1 MRRPARL
8 LFAVAAATLFAATG
22 VAQDK
27 PPTELTWDTFDRVR
41 DFTLPTDKEL
51 GWRDI
56 PWRSDLG
63 QAVAEASK
71 KEMPVLI
78 WAMNGDPLGC
88 T

>member
-1 MRRPARL
+1 MKSWTVSAAVVIL
-8 LFAVAAATLFAATG
+8 LVLAGPAAA
-22 VAQDK
+22 QK
-27 PPTELTWDTFDRVR
+27 PPAELTWDTFEAVRDRVR
-41 DFTLPTDKEL
+41 PTDREL
-51 GWRDI
+51 GWQAI

-63 QAVAEASK
+63 RAVAEACK

>member
-1 MRRPARL
+1 MTRPACL
-8 LFAVAAATLFAATG
+8 IAVAAATLFAAAAFAG
-22 VAQDK
+22 DK

-41 DFTLPTDKEL
+41 DFTLPTEKEL

-56 PWRSDLG
+56 PWRNDLG
-63 QAVAEASK
+63 RAVAEASQ